1 MYSEVDLVKYPRL
14 IQNPLEQESIQEMTL
29 WSRWEI
35 QLFLEQYFIHPKN
48 FVKMS
53 GHFAHKDIGQLVQ
66 FYFNFKWVF
75 ELKTYSFSYYRNYWR
90 LIGVKK
96 DKRVSFHD
104 LAKELSKRLITEKL
118 GLTGDQKDKVLFT
131 IAEIK
136 EMAQEQVGKLT
147 EEQKAKLKKWN
158 FDYAK
163 RIRNDKMKKY
173 NTNFFYEYYNEEN
186 SKILSLFKSTL
197 LEIPKPIEESIIDK
211 KSDEKVFVKES
222 KVKNIESI
230 KVTIKGTNWSIEE
243 KEVFF
248 KCIKELGK
256 NWKLLHEH
264 FPNKTDKQLRNF
276 YQNNKKKIEDIEK
289 DSGANS

>member
-1 MYSEVDLVKYPRL
+1 MFTSA
-14 IQNPLEQESIQEMTL
+14 EM
-29 WSRWEI
+29 
-35 QLFLEQYFIHPKN
+35 
-48 FVKMS
+48 
-53 GHFAHKDIGQLVQ
+53 
-66 FYFNFKWVF
+66 
-75 ELKTYSFSYYRNYWR
+75 
-90 LIGVKK
+90 
-96 DKRVSFHD
+96 
-104 LAKELSKRLITEKL
+104 
-118 GLTGDQKDKVLFT
+118 
-131 IAEIK
+131 K
-136 EMAQEQVGKLT
+136 EMAQDHVGKRA
-147 EEQKAKLKKWN
+147 EEQKAKLKKGN

-163 RIRNDKMKKY
+163 IIRTDKMKKY

-264 FPNKTDKQLRNF
+264 FPNKTDMSFRSKPSLQRKNTFLGF
-276 YQNNKKKIEDIEK
+276 MADGLP
-289 DSGANS
+289 DADGNSCTGKSERLKERYKMKN